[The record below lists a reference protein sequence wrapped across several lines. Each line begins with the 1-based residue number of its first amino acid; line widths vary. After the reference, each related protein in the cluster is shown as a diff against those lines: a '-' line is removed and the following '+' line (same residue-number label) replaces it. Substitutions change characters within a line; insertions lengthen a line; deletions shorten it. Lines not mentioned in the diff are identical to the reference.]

1 MVVACRKSGSK
12 FAKGMDPIKDFIA
25 SKQRAE
31 LCYRAYPITKLDQSR
46 AGKRKALMGQ
56 DPLGQKAK
64 DGPVITTVGL
74 LKRAPIDFSCLT
86 NQDKAKLFH

>member
-12 FAKGMDPIKDFIA
+12 STKGMDPIKDFVT

-31 LCYRAYPITKLDQSR
+31 LHYR
-46 AGKRKALMGQ
+46 AGKRKALVGQ

-64 DGPVITTVGL
+64 DGLVITTVGL

-86 NQDKAKLFH
+86 NQDEAKLFH